1 MNRYKYKRSKQR
13 DKIFNIL
20 QNTDTHPTASWI
32 YDELK
37 KEFNNL
43 SMGTVYRNLN
53 ILIDQHL
60 IKKIESGN
68 SFDRFDGNTEPH
80 YHFICRKCGSVYD
93 IPIDLIENLDQKAS
107 LASGFQ
113 VETHEIKFSGICKY
127 CLENSKKQEA

>member
-1 MNRYKYKRSKQR
+1 MNRHKYKRSKQR

-20 QNTDTHPTASWI
+20 QSTDTHPTASWI

-43 SMGTVYRNLN
+43 SIGTVYRNLN

-60 IKKIESGN
+60 IKKIGSGN

-80 YHFICRKCGSVYD
+80 YHFICRKCGSIYD
-93 IPIDLIENLDQKAS
+93 IPIDLIENLDKKAS

-113 VETHEIKFSGICKY
+113 VETHEITFSGICKY
-127 CLENSKKQEA
+127 CLENRKKQEA

>member
-1 MNRYKYKRSKQR
+1 MNRHKYKRSRQR
-13 DKIFNIL
+13 DKILNIL

-37 KEFNNL
+37 KDFNNL

-53 ILIDQHL
+53 ILLDLRL
-60 IKKIESGN
+60 IKKIEAGS

-93 IPIDLIENLDQKAS
+93 LIIDPFEDLDRKAS

-113 VETHEIKFSGICKY
+113 VEAHEIKFFGVCRY
-127 CLENSKKQEA
+127 CLDSNKRQ